1 VFNPPP
7 SSRAYAHTQPSQAD
21 TKKTGQ
27 DKKEHGPAKK
37 ADDTPATLVKAADD
51 TNAMPPPP
59 AKKKADATTATTPKV
74 ADDTNATPPKA
85 GTTPTTDKPETTTTT
100 TDQPKAG
107 TTTTGS
113 KTPAAGEDK
122 MTADEANKDKTP
134 GECLIINLRFSCVLF
149 SVRYIRK
156 SKSNFFILYLITT
169 AASYV
174 EGFRQQTVWQC
185 SAAGSWVIVD
195 TYDTQRWRSSD
206 G

>member
-1 VFNPPP
+1 MTQPCVQSPP
-7 SSRAYAHTQPSQAD
+7 SSHAYAHTQPSQAD

-27 DKKEHGPAKK
+27 DKKEQGPAKK
-37 ADDTPATLVKAADD
+37 KDDTPATLPKAADD

-59 AKKKADATTATTPKV
+59 AKKADGTTATTPKV

-122 MTADEANKDKTP
+122 TPAAGEDKTTTDEANKDKTP
-134 GECLIINLRFSCVLF
+134 GEYLIVNLRFSCVLF
-149 SVRYIRK
+149 FCSLYKKIKIKIVNII
-156 SKSNFFILYLITT
+156 SNNN
-169 AASYV
+169 
-174 EGFRQQTVWQC
+174 C
-185 SAAGSWVIVD
+185 C
-195 TYDTQRWRSSD
+195 
-206 G
+206 